1 MASIGTRLVT
11 RPTRA
16 RYSCE
21 ECALRNVTLDVVP
34 RRDPDVNA
42 WVEGIRATLQEDH
55 WTKTP
60 GCPGVIEVVI
70 GC

>member
-1 MASIGTRLVT
+1 MASIGARVFTRQ
-11 RPTRA
+11 TRA
-16 RYSCE
+16 RYSCD
-21 ECALRNVTLDVVP
+21 ECALRNVTLDVPP
-34 RRDPDVNA
+34 RTDPDVNA
-42 WVEGIRATLQEDH
+42 WVTAIRLTLQADH